1 MKVFL
6 VGGAVRDHL
15 LGLPVRERDWV
26 VVGATEAQM
35 LEAGYVQVPAD
46 FPVYRHPETGEEY
59 ALARVETKAGP
70 GHRGFEVDAGPHIS
84 LVQDLRRRDLTINA
98 MAEEQGGR
106 LIDPFHGRAD
116 LDAGLL
122 RHVSPAFEEDPLRV
136 LRVARFAARLGR
148 WGFRVAH
155 ATHQLMRRMAAGE
168 DLLTL
173 AAERV
178 WQEMEQALAA
188 EQPWRF
194 VEVLHRCGALGP
206 LVPELAQRL
215 GAPAAHQDR
224 PDPAP
229 LAALKRAATLSA
241 DSRVRF
247 AALMHDAAAGDPRA
261 LCQRLRAGRQCC
273 DLLELTVLRGP
284 QVRAIATAGPAEA
297 VNLLEATR
305 ALQSPDTWVRLLRT
319 AAALWPEAVAPIQ
332 GRLEQARLAAAAARV
347 GDLRESGL
355 RGAELGRALT
365 RRRIEAVGAAW
376 QVVEGGVE

>member
-6 VGGAVRDHL
+6 VGGAVRDGL

-26 VVGATEAQM
+26 VVGATAAQM
-35 LEAGYVQVPAD
+35 LEAGYIQVPAD
-46 FPVYRHPETGEEY
+46 FPVYRHPGTGEEY
-59 ALARVETKAGP
+59 ALARVETKTGP

-98 MAEEQGGR
+98 MAEDQEGR
-106 LIDPFHGRAD
+106 LIDPFQGRAD

-136 LRVARFAARLGR
+136 LRVARFSARLGR

-168 DLLTL
+168 DFLTL

-229 LAALKRAATLSA
+229 LAALKRAAMLSA
-241 DSRVRF
+241 DPRVRF

-261 LCQRLRAGRQCC
+261 LCRRLRAGRQCC
-273 DLLELTVLRGP
+273 DLLGLTVLRGP
-284 QVRAIATAGPAEA
+284 QVRAMGTAGPAEA

-365 RRRIEAVGAAW
+365 RRRIEAVRAAW
-376 QVVEGGVE
+376 QVVERGVE